1 MSRGLPCKLRNK
13 CWRTNV
19 ILRAMSPRRSIVR
32 SAYGRVAEN
41 DAPARATSNLPAL
54 SLVAKGGKNGAV
66 RCGRGRPLST
76 ATQKGETTALDNSKE
91 QA

>member
-1 MSRGLPCKLRNK
+1 
-13 CWRTNV
+13 
-19 ILRAMSPRRSIVR
+19 MSPRRSIVR

-41 DAPARATSNLPAL
+41 DAPARVTSNLPAL

-66 RCGRGRPLST
+66 RCGRGQPLST